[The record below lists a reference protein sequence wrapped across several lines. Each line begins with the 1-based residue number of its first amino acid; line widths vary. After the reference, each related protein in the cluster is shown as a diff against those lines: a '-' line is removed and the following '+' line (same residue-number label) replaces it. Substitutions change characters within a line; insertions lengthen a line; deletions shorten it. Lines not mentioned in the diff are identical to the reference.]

1 MPTPTQSSDVTS
13 LASQMSGVE
22 EPEEPP
28 PVQLSP
34 EQELVLAKVVRG
46 ENVFFTGPAGESGRD
61 EDSQLSR

>member
-1 MPTPTQSSDVTS
+1 
-13 LASQMSGVE
+13 MSVVE

-34 EQELVLAKVVRG
+34 EQELVLAKVARG
-46 ENVFFTGPAGESGRD
+46 ENVFFTGPAGGSGHS